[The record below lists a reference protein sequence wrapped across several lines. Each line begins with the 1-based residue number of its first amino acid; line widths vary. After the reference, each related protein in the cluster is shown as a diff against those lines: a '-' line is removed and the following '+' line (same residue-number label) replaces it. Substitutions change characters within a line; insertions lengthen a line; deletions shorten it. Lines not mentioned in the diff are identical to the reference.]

1 MASVRLRSCAH
12 LFDAAPQAWNK
23 IDPMP
28 SIFPNP
34 LQDIHE
40 QAEAEFQSWAEIQI
54 AQTFGEPQAE
64 YAFIRK
70 SAGMI
75 DLPQRGILE
84 LTGKDRHA
92 FLNNLITNQTWD
104 KSTKKGLEAGQGV
117 YAFMLNLRGR
127 IVADMNVIELGER
140 TLVEMDARLVDSLRI
155 VLEKYLFSEQVTIKN
170 RMGEL
175 HEIAIHG
182 PAAAEILGGM
192 RIAAEGQS
200 VQAKLFDVDAVIWR
214 DDPTGSPGYHV
225 IVPSASVKTIWMNL
239 LSRFGAAG
247 PDVKRILRPVGWA
260 AFNATRIEGGRP
272 IFGIDFDGAPVQS
285 AAPGKKDESIAEAS
299 SIGALPAETG
309 MFDRAVSVVK
319 GCYLGQEIVA
329 RMHARSQVA
338 RKIIGIRMENDA
350 LPIAGEQVFD
360 QAGAPIG
367 VVTSSTVSPVLSNVA
382 ICLALVKKPHFEVG
396 TKLSL
401 PAEGSL
407 REGTVVPVPFLTT
420 K

>member
-1 MASVRLRSCAH
+1 
-12 LFDAAPQAWNK
+12 
-23 IDPMP
+23 MP

-34 LQDIHE
+34 LQEIHE

-54 AQTFGEPQAE
+54 VQTFGEPQAE

-104 KSTKKGLEAGQGV
+104 RSTKKGLEAGQGV

-127 IVADMNVIELGER
+127 IVADMNVIELGDR
-140 TLVEMDARLVDSLRI
+140 TLVEMDARLVESLRI

-182 PAAAEILGGM
+182 PAAAEILGGVQ
-192 RIAAEGQS
+192 IAAAGQS

-225 IVPSASVKTIWMNL
+225 IVPSASVRTVWMNL
-239 LSRFGAAG
+239 LTRFGTVG

-272 IFGIDFDGAPVQS
+272 IFGIDFDAAPVQS
-285 AAPGKKDESIAEAS
+285 AAPGKKDDAVAEAS
-299 SIGALPAETG
+299 SAGALPAETG